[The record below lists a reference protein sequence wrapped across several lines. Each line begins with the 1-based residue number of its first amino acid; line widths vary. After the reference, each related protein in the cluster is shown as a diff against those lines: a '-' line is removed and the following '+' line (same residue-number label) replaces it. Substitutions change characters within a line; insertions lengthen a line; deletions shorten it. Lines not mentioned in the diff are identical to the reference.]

1 MSENATLAALPRQD
15 AGTGPARALRRGGR
29 VPAVV
34 YGGGREPEKVSVE
47 DRRLRWLMGRG
58 GFTATLLDLEI
69 AGGGRERVIPK
80 EVQLHPVTDRPLH
93 VDFMRVSA
101 ASELNVRVPVAL
113 LNQEDCAGLRAGGSL
128 AVAQY
133 DVEVVCRADSIPESL
148 EVDIAGLEIGGGLRL
163 SDIALPEGVRPA
175 GDDDLLIVSVSAPAG
190 GLDGEDAAGEGG
202 AEAQEG
208 EGQGGAEPASG

>member
-113 LNQEDCAGLRAGGSL
+113 LNQEDCAGLRAGGAL

>member
-34 YGGGREPEKVSVE
+34 YGGGREPQKVSVE

-113 LNQEDCAGLRAGGSL
+113 LNQEDCAGLRAGGAL

-148 EVDIAGLEIGGGLRL
+148 EVDIAGLEIGGSLRL

-190 GLDGEDAAGEGG
+190 GLDGEDAAGEGA

>member
-93 VDFMRVSA
+93 VDILRGSA
-101 ASELNVRVPVAL
+101 GSELNVRVPVAL
-113 LNQEDCAGLRAGGSL
+113 LNQEDCAGLRAGGAL

-190 GLDGEDAAGEGG
+190 GLDGEDAAGEGA

>member
-190 GLDGEDAAGEGG
+190 GLDGEDAAGEGA